1 MKDLELGMIWY
12 FIVGY
17 SMAWYGPLVLCRS
30 TTMKN
35 YLLIPSK
42 MTELRLFESFGILYD
57 LVFHGMICYDK
68 V

>member
-1 MKDLELGMIWY
+1 
-12 FIVGY
+12 
-17 SMAWYGPLVLCRS
+17 MAWYGPLVLFRS

-35 YLLIPSK
+35 YLLIPWK
-42 MTELRLFESFGILYD
+42 MTELRLFEIFGILYD